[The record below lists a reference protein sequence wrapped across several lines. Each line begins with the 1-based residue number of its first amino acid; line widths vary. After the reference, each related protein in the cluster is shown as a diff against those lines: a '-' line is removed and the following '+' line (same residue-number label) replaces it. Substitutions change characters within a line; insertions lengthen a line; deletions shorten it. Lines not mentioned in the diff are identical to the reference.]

1 MELIRLCYPFTVGFD
16 SYILLFLVF
25 VRQVMPT
32 VKVTCPLSS
41 ILSRPQPLDITVTV
55 EPVFLECCKPEPEV
69 KIGLNVRVGLTCEAT
84 WVVAPAHL
92 VIMNVARV

>member
-1 MELIRLCYPFTVGFD
+1 MSFANLSVVDASIHCPFLRF
-16 SYILLFLVF
+16 
-25 VRQVMPT
+25 
-32 VKVTCPLSS
+32 
-41 ILSRPQPLDITVTV
+41 QPADVTVTV

-69 KIGLNVRVGLTCEAT
+69 KIGLNVRVGLTCEAP